1 MPICLQN
8 TSSIL
13 KAYLLKQRGQ
23 EYPQRLPPEAP
34 QVISIT
40 SMAPINRNDWT
51 SIATEVEH
59 YQSPAGASCPRR
71 DDLAPR
77 ASRRG
82 PVRDRRKPPDSPHRR
97 LLLEIPDPRNL
108 TQELSA
114 KLTSAFK
121 RIQDRKVTH
130 LVEEAFMKCHTAL
143 EVREAAKLP
152 LGLPLELQQEDRR
165 NLDDAVFEL
174 LGVQNPR
181 RRKDLIDR
189 LYREVASHFRSI
201 RIVEVQK
208 MEQRRHGG
216 GKDDVSQTEL
226 ALDAWNHVGG
236 ELHEPLPTWAE
247 AENG

>member
-1 MPICLQN
+1 METIGHL
-8 TSSIL
+8 SRL
-13 KAYLLKQRGQ
+13 KLKIIRVPL
-23 EYPQRLPPEAP
+23 EHRVRVEMTLPPGLRDAGRCGTEGNL
-34 QVISIT
+34 Q
-40 SMAPINRNDWT
+40 
-51 SIATEVEH
+51 IA
-59 YQSPAGASCPRR
+59 
-71 DDLAPR
+71 LAD
-77 ASRRG
+77 A
-82 PVRDRRKPPDSPHRR
+82 

-108 TQELSA
+108 TRELSA

-121 RIQDRKVTH
+121 QIQARKVTH

-189 LYREVASHFRSI
+189 LYHEVASHFRSI

-226 ALDAWNHVGG
+226 ALDAWNHVDG
-236 ELHEPLPTWAE
+236 EIHEPLPTWAE
-247 AENG
+247 VENG